1 MRVAV
6 REAVAG
12 RREDSEARGEDREDM
27 EEVMEVMEVRED
39 MEEVTPLISRDP
51 SRDISVIT
59 GAIFS

>member
-1 MRVAV
+1 MAV

-12 RREDSEARGEDREDM
+12 RREDK
-27 EEVMEVMEVRED
+27 EVMED

-59 GAIFS
+59 GPICS